1 MTTLKIPTLGDMP
14 SGSGQLVP
22 ASMAQVVCIE
32 QSPQFVLLSLVPER
46 GNGQQTPR
54 AYRFARDDLV
64 NLAKEILLELEPTL
78 EQEMLATLKRIETL
92 LKPAPD
98 AT

>member
-46 GNGQQTPR
+46 ETDNRPP
-54 AYRFARDDLV
+54 V
-64 NLAKEILLELEPTL
+64 
-78 EQEMLATLKRIETL
+78 RI
-92 LKPAPD
+92 D
-98 AT
+98 SHGMIW